1 MAAGSLRAKP
11 GEAVW
16 RCKPVELSEAVVARS
31 QCAAQRKAAGSGEEM
46 AAKLSCVKSSEVME
60 SSEVTAADKSERWSV
75 DGGGDVCR
83 NCRGC
88 QGASNDGAGG
98 AGGGGDGGC
107 AGGVPKVRLVA
118 RAI

>member
-16 RCKPVELSEAVVARS
+16 RCKPVELGEAMVARS
-31 QCAAQRKAAGSGEEM
+31 PCAAQSVAAGSSEKT
-46 AAKLSCVKSSEVME
+46 AVKLSCVKSSEVME

-98 AGGGGDGGC
+98 ASDGGDGGC
-107 AGGVPKVRLVA
+107 AGGVPKSRLVA
-118 RAI
+118 RAM